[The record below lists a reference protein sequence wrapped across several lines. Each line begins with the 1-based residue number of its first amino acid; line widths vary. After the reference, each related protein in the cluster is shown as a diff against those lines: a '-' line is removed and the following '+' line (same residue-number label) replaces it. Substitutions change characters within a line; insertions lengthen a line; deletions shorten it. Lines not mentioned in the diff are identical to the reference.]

1 MEIIATIIGLL
12 IVYAIGFLLTAG
24 MLWCV
29 FWALATLNI
38 VTIVWT
44 WKMAFAIWILLM
56 AIKWLF

>member
-1 MEIIATIIGLL
+1 MDIIATIIGLL
-12 IVYAIGFLLTAG
+12 ICYAIGFLLTAG

>member
-1 MEIIATIIGLL
+1 MKIIATIICLL
-12 IVYAIGFLLTAG
+12 ISCAIGFLLTAG
-24 MLWCV
+24 LLWCV
-29 FWALATLNI
+29 FWALAALNI

>member
-1 MEIIATIIGLL
+1 MKIIATIIGLL
-12 IVYAIGFLLTAG
+12 ICCAIGFLLTAG
-24 MLWCV
+24 LLWCV
-29 FWALATLNI
+29 FWALAALNI

>member
-24 MLWCV
+24 LLWCV

>member
-29 FWALATLNI
+29 FWALAALNI

-44 WKMAFAIWILLM
+44 WKVAFAIWILLM